1 MLYTSRFSNPELKS
15 GKYTVVGIVRGLP
28 RFNLGYERAGNII
41 DIAPTR
47 ELFNVYDRAEFT
59 APYKRHLDS
68 VGIEKINAQIEKY
81 FALGK
86 DDVVLCCYEDVRIPG
101 EWCHRLVFA
110 EWWLEQTGEIIAELK
125 DESPIKTKRGKVIA
139 PKPRELTDL
148 FKPAARWLENAKVD
162 TAGKYYIVPEV
173 RYKNFEAH
181 ANWNPVFYIVT
192 NDLKLRRI
200 GVEFVKELVARGQA
214 IEISKS
220 DIAALNKE

>member
-1 MLYTSRFSNPELKS
+1 M
-15 GKYTVVGIVRGLP
+15 RGLP
-28 RFNLGYERAGNII
+28 RFKLGYERAGNII

-47 ELFNVYDRAEFT
+47 ELFNVYDRTEFT
-59 APYKRHLDS
+59 APYKRHLEA
-68 VGIEKINAQIEKY
+68 VGFERIWAQVHKY
-81 FALGK
+81 ELAGK
-86 DDVVLCCYEDVRIPG
+86 DVVLCCYEDVRIPG

-125 DESPIKTKRGKVIA
+125 DESPIKNKRGKFIA

-173 RYKNFEAH
+173 SYKNFETH
-181 ANWNPVFYIVT
+181 ENWNPVFYIVT

-200 GVEFVKELVARGQA
+200 GFEFVKELVARGQA